1 MQLQFCNW
9 YSIAALRLKASV
21 KAVSWRISVFP
32 TLRTSIPS
40 VAIPTPNSGCSLIPC
55 SMISAIDKDIEQ
67 MQLYKFYKIYIVY
80 NYLAI

>member
-21 KAVSWRISVFP
+21 KAVSWRVSVFP

-40 VAIPTPNSGCSLIPC
+40 VAIPTPSSGCSLIPC
-55 SMISAIDKDIEQ
+55 SMISAIEKNIG
-67 MQLYKFYKIYIVY
+67 
-80 NYLAI
+80 